1 MAAELDAWAEV
12 LLSGTADAPP
22 LTTTQAIG
30 HPRKPSAGGSSPGLA
45 TAAPT
50 EVWAPSPSATTEG
63 AQADGWQ
70 RLYLELYP
78 GALRLA
84 ARPILG
90 YRGGEDRSRGV
101 LPLFGQVRRG
111 LA

>member
-30 HPRKPSAGGSSPGLA
+30 HPRKPSAGGSSQGLA
-45 TAAPT
+45 TAVFTGA
-50 EVWAPSPSATTEG
+50 WAPSPSATTEG

-70 RLYLELYP
+70 RLYLELYR

-84 ARPILG
+84 ARPNVG
-90 YRGGEDRSRGV
+90 YRGGEDRARGV
-101 LPLFGQVRRG
+101 LPLSGQARRG

>member
-1 MAAELDAWAEV
+1 MF
-12 LLSGTADAPP
+12 LSNFEAS
-22 LTTTQAIG
+22 QASARTLARNDG
-30 HPRKPSAGGSSPGLA
+30 HPRKPSAGGSRPGLA
-45 TAAPT
+45 SAAPT